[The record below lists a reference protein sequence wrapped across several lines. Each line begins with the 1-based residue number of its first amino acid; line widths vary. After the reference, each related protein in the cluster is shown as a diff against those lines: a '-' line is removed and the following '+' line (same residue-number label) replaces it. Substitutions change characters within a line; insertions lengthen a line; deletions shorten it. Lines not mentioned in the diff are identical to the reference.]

1 MTARGAHRQFVDAVH
16 AFSDDPGPANL
27 ERYLAA
33 SRALEESKR
42 SEQTPPQIRLARQ
55 RSPERKTATAK
66 AA

>member
-1 MTARGAHRQFVDAVH
+1 MTARGELRRFVDAVRG
-16 AFSDDPGPANL
+16 FSEDPGPASL

-42 SEQTPPQIRLARQ
+42 EGRTPPQSRLARQ
-55 RSPERKTATAK
+55 RSPERKNATAS